1 MTPIAVTVG
10 SNRVIPGGGILHPVG
25 NVGLNPEE
33 ERRFRRKLVEQS
45 LEALKTKLAEQKLFP
60 RL

>member
-25 NVGLNPEE
+25 NAGLNPEE